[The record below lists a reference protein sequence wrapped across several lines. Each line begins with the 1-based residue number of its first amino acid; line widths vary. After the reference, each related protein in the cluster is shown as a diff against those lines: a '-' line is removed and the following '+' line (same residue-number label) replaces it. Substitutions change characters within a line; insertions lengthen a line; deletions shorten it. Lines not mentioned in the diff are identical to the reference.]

1 MKLLQLG
8 YAGHGNAGDEALLAA
23 ELVALRAATPELEIR
38 VVSGDPAT
46 TRRVHGVDA
55 VPRADPFALRK
66 ALRWCDGLVVGGGS
80 LLQDVTSARPVAFYA
95 GLALVAGRLGKV
107 VSWYAAGLGPL
118 RRRGNQALAARALAR
133 ADYLSVRDPVSLAL
147 ADDLGVIGAELVGD
161 PVLAG
166 VPGVPRIRRIR
177 TSRPRVAVALRPWA
191 DDGWL
196 DEVVTALR
204 MLADEMDIVLVPMQ
218 AGADVALAEAVA
230 RAIEASR
237 GYAVEVVRNDG
248 GYVATTVALQS
259 ADLVLGM
266 RLHALVAAAAAHR
279 PFVALSYDPK
289 VDAFA
294 GQLGV
299 RVTANVPGPIDA
311 HALVHDV
318 RSAASMSDVA
328 LKEYAANVT
337 ELARHCTVPARRTV
351 ALVDRAAPPSRQN
364 EPHEF

>member
-23 ELVALRAATPELEIR
+23 ELVALRAAGPELDIR

-46 TRRVHGVDA
+46 TLRVHGVDA
-55 VPRADPFALRK
+55 VARTDAFALQK

-80 LLQDVTSARPVAFYA
+80 LLQDVTSARPVAYYA
-95 GLALVAGRLGKV
+95 GLALAAGRLGKV

-118 RRRGNQALAARALAR
+118 RRRGNRALAARALAR

-166 VPGVPRIRRIR
+166 VPGVPRVRRVR
-177 TSRPRVAVALRPWA
+177 TGRPRVAVALRPWA

-196 DEVVTALR
+196 EEVVTALTV
-204 MLADEMDIVLVPMQ
+204 LADEMDLVLVPMQ
-218 AGADVALAEAVA
+218 AGVDVELAEAVA
-230 RAIEASR
+230 RSIEASR
-237 GYAVEVVRNDG
+237 GHAIEVTSNDG
-248 GYVATTVALQS
+248 GYVATMAALQS

-279 PFVALSYDPK
+279 PFVSLSYDPK

-299 RVTANVPGPIDA
+299 PVTAHIPERVDGR
-311 HALVHDV
+311 ALVRDA
-318 RSAASMSDVA
+318 RSAATMSDVA

-337 ELARHCTVPARRTV
+337 DLARACMVPARRTV
-351 ALVDRAAPPSRQN
+351 ALLGPAARA
-364 EPHEF
+364 E

>member
-1 MKLLQLG
+1 VKLLQLG

-23 ELVALRAATPELEIR
+23 ELVALRAADPEVDIR

-46 TRRVHGVDA
+46 TLRVHGVDA
-55 VPRADPFALRK
+55 VARTDVYALQK

-95 GLALVAGRLGKV
+95 GIALAAARLGKV

-118 RRRGNQALAARALAR
+118 RRRGNQSLAARALAR
-133 ADYLSVRDPVSLAL
+133 ADYLSVRDPVSLQL

-166 VPGVPRIRRIR
+166 IPGVPRIRRAR
-177 TSRPRVAVALRPWA
+177 AGRPRVAVALRPWA

-196 DEVVTALR
+196 DEVVTALTE
-204 MLADEMDIVLVPMQ
+204 LADETDLVLVPMQ
-218 AGADVALAEAVA
+218 AGVDVDLAEAVA
-230 RAIEASR
+230 RSMKANH
-237 GYAVEVVRNDG
+237 GHAVEVTANDG
-248 GYVATTVALQS
+248 GFVATMAAVQS
-259 ADLVLGM
+259 ADVVVGM

-289 VDAFA
+289 VDSFA

-299 RVTANVPGPIDA
+299 PVTAHLPGHLDA
-311 HALVHDV
+311 AALVRDV
-318 RSAASMSDVA
+318 WTAAWTSDVA

-337 ELARHCTVPARRTV
+337 DLARHCAVPARRTV
-351 ALVDRAAPPSRQN
+351 SLVARAAGA
-364 EPHEF
+364 E